1 MLNKRNSF
9 YRGILLMDSYD
20 KDISLVNKNDEFQMW
35 LKYLKELINK
45 KTETLSILQ
54 FKNYKL
60 LTLAIWEDNFVKK
73 YFKRSIERNE
83 LSQDLKETIIT
94 ILRAKLK

>member
-1 MLNKRNSF
+1 
-9 YRGILLMDSYD
+9 MDSYD